1 MTRVIY
7 IDPRD
12 PKSCDVLRVPARS
25 CIRHGS
31 SVLAVDG
38 SHGRP
43 CWPGYGRAT
52 PPPKNL
58 GIATRDSDPVTISR
72 VLPYPRASTEYRI
85 QNPHCTA
92 VPDIAFNTDHW
103 LVVLWQV
110 STTIHAFPERE
121 CHVAHGY
128 WLTPVI
134 KSMWHNSACNSC
146 WWTCHGTT
154 V

>member
-92 VPDIAFNTDHW
+92 VPDIAFNTDH
-103 LVVLWQV
+103 
-110 STTIHAFPERE
+110 
-121 CHVAHGY
+121 
-128 WLTPVI
+128 
-134 KSMWHNSACNSC
+134 
-146 WWTCHGTT
+146 
-154 V
+154 